1 MRTNIII
8 DDSQKDKWWEI
19 KKEAAKRNMKIGE
32 YLIFCH
38 DIRKKMKEKENLKE
52 LLKSPLSGGKKG
64 IDAIE
69 ATKSMWK
76 I

>member
-8 DDSQKDKWWEI
+8 DDGLKDKWWEI
-19 KKEAAKRNMKIGE
+19 KKEAAKLNMKIAE

-38 DIRKKMKEKENLKE
+38 EIRKKSESKKKLLEALDNPLKD
-52 LLKSPLSGGKKG
+52 GANG
-64 IDAIE
+64 IDAIK
-69 ATKSMWK
+69 ASKNMWK